1 MSAGAEG
8 ERRGGMK
15 AMTVKQFDELIC
27 EDFGN
32 GAILDAIRQAL
43 KEREYMLQKYLEGM
57 SLESKP

>member
-1 MSAGAEG
+1 
-8 ERRGGMK
+8 MK